1 MEFLK
6 IIINIVLDILKKIL
20 VRFKNAKFGLV
31 FVFDLLKLP
40 DFMTDKRIN
49 IVDKIKVISVLIFTI
64 SYFVSGVDI
73 IPEMIAGAFG
83 FIDDAI
89 VLIWSI
95 GIVNEEINKYRVI
108 AKKDKHSNIIENVE
122 FSIKDEEEITGD

>member
-6 IIINIVLDILKKIL
+6 RMVNIILDFFKKIL
-20 VRFKNAKFGLV
+20 VRFKKAKFGLL
-31 FVFDLLKLP
+31 FIFDLLKLP

-49 IVDKIKVISVLIFTI
+49 IVYKVKVVSILIFTI

-73 IPEMIAGAFG
+73 IPEMLTGAFG
-83 FIDDAI
+83 FIDDII

-95 GIVNEEINKYRVI
+95 GIVNEEINRYRNI
-108 AKKDKHSNIIENVE
+108 TKEDKHSNIIENVE
-122 FSIKDEEEITGD
+122 FSIKDEEE

>member
-6 IIINIVLDILKKIL
+6 RVIDIVLDTLKKIL
-20 VRFKNAKFGLV
+20 VRFKTAKFGLL
-31 FVFDLLKLP
+31 FIFDLLKLP

-49 IVDKIKVISVLIFTI
+49 IINKVRVVSVLVFTV
-64 SYFVSGVDI
+64 SYFVSGIDI

-83 FIDDAI
+83 FVDDVI

-95 GIVNEEINKYRVI
+95 GIVNEEINKYRII

-122 FSIKDEEEITGD
+122 FSIKDEEE

>member
-6 IIINIVLDILKKIL
+6 RMVNIILDFFKKIL
-20 VRFKNAKFGLV
+20 VRFKKAKFGLL
-31 FVFDLLKLP
+31 FIFDLLKLP

-49 IVDKIKVISVLIFTI
+49 IVYKVKVVSVLIFTI

-73 IPEMIAGAFG
+73 IPEMLTGAFG
-83 FIDDAI
+83 FIDDII

-95 GIVNEEINKYRVI
+95 GIVNEEINRYRNI
-108 AKKDKHSNIIENVE
+108 TKEDKHSNIIENVE
-122 FSIKDEEEITGD
+122 FSIKDEEE

>member
-1 MEFLK
+1 MDFLK

-49 IVDKIKVISVLIFTI
+49 IADKIKVISVLIFTI

-73 IPEMIAGAFG
+73 IPEMIAGTFG
-83 FIDDAI
+83 FIDDVI

-108 AKKDKHSNIIENVE
+108 AKKDKHSAIIENVN
-122 FSIKDEEEITGD
+122 FSIKDEEE

>member
-40 DFMTDKRIN
+40 
-49 IVDKIKVISVLIFTI
+49 
-64 SYFVSGVDI
+64 I

-122 FSIKDEEEITGD
+122 FSIKDEEE

>member
-6 IIINIVLDILKKIL
+6 RMVNIILDFFKKIL
-20 VRFKNAKFGLV
+20 VRFKNAKFGLL
-31 FVFDLLKLP
+31 FIFDLLKLP

-49 IVDKIKVISVLIFTI
+49 IVYKVKVVSVLIFTI

-73 IPEMIAGAFG
+73 IPEMLTGAFG
-83 FIDDAI
+83 FIDDII

-95 GIVNEEINKYRVI
+95 GIVNEEINRYRNI
-108 AKKDKHSNIIENVE
+108 TKKDKHSNIIENVE
-122 FSIKDEEEITGD
+122 FSIKDEEE

>member
-1 MEFLK
+1 
-6 IIINIVLDILKKIL
+6 
-20 VRFKNAKFGLV
+20 FKNAKFGLV

-49 IVDKIKVISVLIFTI
+49 IADKIKVISVLIFTI

-83 FIDDAI
+83 FIDDVI

-108 AKKDKHSNIIENVE
+108 AKKDKHSTIIENVN
-122 FSIKDEEEITGD
+122 FSIKDEEE

>member
-6 IIINIVLDILKKIL
+6 RMVNIILDFFKKIL
-20 VRFKNAKFGLV
+20 VRFKKAKFGLL
-31 FVFDLLKLP
+31 FIFDLLKLP

-49 IVDKIKVISVLIFTI
+49 IVYKVKVVSVLIFTI

-73 IPEMIAGAFG
+73 IPEMLTGAFG
-83 FIDDAI
+83 FIDDII

-95 GIVNEEINKYRVI
+95 GIVNEEINRYRNI
-108 AKKDKHSNIIENVE
+108 TKEDEHSNIIENVE
-122 FSIKDEEEITGD
+122 FSIKDEEE

>member
-1 MEFLK
+1 MEFFKK
-6 IIINIVLDILKKIL
+6 IIDIILDTLKKIL
-20 VRFKNAKFGLV
+20 VRFKNAKFGLL
-31 FVFDLLKLP
+31 FIFDLLKLP

-49 IVDKIKVISVLIFTI
+49 IVNKVRVVSVLVFTV
-64 SYFVSGVDI
+64 SYFVSGIDI
-73 IPEMIAGAFG
+73 IPEMIAGVFG

-95 GIVNEEINKYRVI
+95 GLVNEEINKYRII

-122 FSIKDEEEITGD
+122 FSIKDEEE

>member
-1 MEFLK
+1 MDFLK

-49 IVDKIKVISVLIFTI
+49 IADKIKVISVLIFTI

-83 FIDDAI
+83 FIDDVI

-108 AKKDKHSNIIENVE
+108 AKKDKHSTIIENVN
-122 FSIKDEEEITGD
+122 FSIKDEEE

>member
-6 IIINIVLDILKKIL
+6 RVIDIILDTLKKIL
-20 VRFKNAKFGLV
+20 VRFKNAKFGLL
-31 FVFDLLKLP
+31 FIFDLLKLP

-49 IVDKIKVISVLIFTI
+49 IINKVRVVSVLIFTV
-64 SYFVSGVDI
+64 SYFVSGIDI
-73 IPEMIAGAFG
+73 IPEMIAGVFG

-95 GIVNEEINKYRVI
+95 GIVNEEINKYRII
-108 AKKDKHSNIIENVE
+108 AKKEKHSNIIENVE
-122 FSIKDEEEITGD
+122 FSIKDEEE

>member
-1 MEFLK
+1 
-6 IIINIVLDILKKIL
+6 
-20 VRFKNAKFGLV
+20 
-31 FVFDLLKLP
+31 
-40 DFMTDKRIN
+40 
-49 IVDKIKVISVLIFTI
+49 
-64 SYFVSGVDI
+64 
-73 IPEMIAGAFG
+73 MIAGAFG

-122 FSIKDEEEITGD
+122 FSIKDEEE

>member
-6 IIINIVLDILKKIL
+6 RMVNIILDFFKKIL
-20 VRFKNAKFGLV
+20 VRFKKAKFGLL
-31 FVFDLLKLP
+31 FIFDLLKLP

-49 IVDKIKVISVLIFTI
+49 IVYKVKVVSVLIFTI

-73 IPEMIAGAFG
+73 IPEMLTGAFG
-83 FIDDAI
+83 FIDDII

-95 GIVNEEINKYRVI
+95 GIVNEEINRYRNI
-108 AKKDKHSNIIENVE
+108 TKKDKHSNIIENVE
-122 FSIKDEEEITGD
+122 FSIKDEEE

>member
-6 IIINIVLDILKKIL
+6 RMVNIILDFLKKIL
-20 VRFKNAKFGLV
+20 VRFKKAKFGLL
-31 FVFDLLKLP
+31 FIFDLLKLP

-49 IVDKIKVISVLIFTI
+49 IVYKVKVVSVLIFTI

-73 IPEMIAGAFG
+73 IPEMLTGAFG
-83 FIDDAI
+83 FIDDII

-95 GIVNEEINKYRVI
+95 GIVNEEINRYRNI
-108 AKKDKHSNIIENVE
+108 TKEDKHSNIIENVE
-122 FSIKDEEEITGD
+122 FSIKDEEE

>member
-20 VRFKNAKFGLV
+20 VRFKNAK
-31 FVFDLLKLP
+31 FDLLKLP

-122 FSIKDEEEITGD
+122 FSIKDEEE

>member
-6 IIINIVLDILKKIL
+6 RMVNIILDFFKKIL
-20 VRFKNAKFGLV
+20 VRFKKAKFGLL
-31 FVFDLLKLP
+31 FIFDLLKLP

-49 IVDKIKVISVLIFTI
+49 IVYKVKVVSILIFTI

-73 IPEMIAGAFG
+73 IPEMLTGAFG
-83 FIDDAI
+83 FIDDII

-95 GIVNEEINKYRVI
+95 GIVNEEINRYRNI
-108 AKKDKHSNIIENVE
+108 TKKDKHSNIIENVE
-122 FSIKDEEEITGD
+122 FSIKDEEE

>member
-6 IIINIVLDILKKIL
+6 RMVNIILDFLKKIL
-20 VRFKNAKFGLV
+20 VRFKNAKFGLL
-31 FVFDLLKLP
+31 FIFDLLKLP

-49 IVDKIKVISVLIFTI
+49 IVYKVKIVSVLIFTI

-73 IPEMIAGAFG
+73 IPEMLTGVFG
-83 FIDDAI
+83 FIDDII

-95 GIVNEEINKYRVI
+95 GIVNEEINRYRNI
-108 AKKDKHSNIIENVE
+108 TKKDKHSNIIENVE
-122 FSIKDEEEITGD
+122 FSIKDEEE

>member
-6 IIINIVLDILKKIL
+6 IIINIVLDILKKFWSDLKMLNL
-20 VRFKNAKFGLV
+20 VW

-122 FSIKDEEEITGD
+122 FSIKDEEE

>member
-6 IIINIVLDILKKIL
+6 RMVNIILDFFKKIL
-20 VRFKNAKFGLV
+20 VRFKKAKFGLL
-31 FVFDLLKLP
+31 FIFDLLKLP

-49 IVDKIKVISVLIFTI
+49 IVYKVKVVSFLIFTI

-73 IPEMIAGAFG
+73 IPEMLTGAFG
-83 FIDDAI
+83 FIDDII

-95 GIVNEEINKYRVI
+95 GIVNEEINRYRNI
-108 AKKDKHSNIIENVE
+108 TKEDKHSNIIENVE
-122 FSIKDEEEITGD
+122 FSIKDEEE

>member
-73 IPEMIAGAFG
+73 IPEMIAGSFG

-122 FSIKDEEEITGD
+122 FSIKDEEE